1 MKRLS
6 EETLNAYADGALEV
20 GARTEVEA
28 QLQTDAEARALLD
41 RLRAADRLAIEAFAA
56 PMQEPP
62 PQALVDAILGAP
74 APGAADRD
82 ASLGRRPS
90 PAWSARKQALPL
102 AASLALA
109 VGLAASAFLGHRLA
123 QPPAEPAG
131 ELALGVV
138 PGESVLHRLLER
150 HPSGSTLEIGGA
162 RGAARR
168 VGVVATFMDRH
179 ARPCREV
186 EVLPAGADPHPVAAA
201 VACRDAAGGWLVEG
215 AARLAG
221 PPPATGSQFE
231 PSGVPEKDALDG
243 LLTLLGAQRALDH
256 GEEKALIERGWKR

>member
-1 MKRLS
+1 MKRPS
-6 EETLNAYADGALEV
+6 EETLSAYVDGALEA
-20 GARTEVEA
+20 GARAEVEA
-28 QLQTDAEARALLD
+28 RLATDAEARALLE
-41 RLRAADRLAIEAFAA
+41 RLRVADRLAIEAFAA
-56 PMQEPP
+56 PMHEPP
-62 PQALVDAILGAP
+62 PQALVNAILSAI

-82 ASLGRRPS
+82 ASPGRRPP
-90 PAWSARKQALPL
+90 PAWNARRYALPL

-109 VGLAASAFLGHRLA
+109 VGLAAGAFLGHRLA
-123 QPPAEPAG
+123 QPTG

-150 HPSGSTLEIGGA
+150 YPSGSTLEIRGA
-162 RGAARR
+162 RGVARR

-186 EVLPAGADPHPVAAA
+186 EVTPAGTDPHPVAAA
-201 VACRDAAGGWLVEG
+201 VACRDAAGRWLVEG
-215 AARLAG
+215 ATRLAG
-221 PPPATGSQFE
+221 TPLATGSQFE

-256 GEEKALIERGWKR
+256 HEEKALIEGGWKR